1 MWGIQKA
8 PEMLL
13 KLWTKGFSHPIIATL
28 LGDDGHTKGTIP
40 IPQTLSLFNSFV
52 PNCNCKCTTLASNVS
67 SHIVVHLVPFFLS
80 SFQLKKPFF
89 NYYYHHIGK

>member
-52 PNCNCKCTTLASNVS
+52 PNCNCCTTLASNVS